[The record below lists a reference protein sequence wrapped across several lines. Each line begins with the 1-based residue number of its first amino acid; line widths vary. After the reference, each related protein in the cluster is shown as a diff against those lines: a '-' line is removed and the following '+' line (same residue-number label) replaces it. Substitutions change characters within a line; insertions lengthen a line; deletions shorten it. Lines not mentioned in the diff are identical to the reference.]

1 MTLTLILTIFFDY
14 FLFLGLTQA
23 EYFRLVRDKEVYPF
37 CCVPCGGSVP
47 PPAPTR
53 KARGTVRVAVVA
65 EQGVPVRKRQ
75 RRQPFSIPT
84 PEPEPVPPT
93 PLPAN
98 EEHLALIAEPVPPTP
113 LPANE
118 EHLAL
123 IAEPVLPTPYATG
136 SPTNRLSY
144 PFLSPYFSSTGVD
157 HSEKILEDE
166 EDFIFKPHS
175 NEETHSHAPKTGIET
190 RVLFYRDGKAAALQ
204 EKFRAPQEIVDDLLR
219 HREDLPGTHLPDIQ
233 NLKKAINGAK
243 AKA

>member
-1 MTLTLILTIFFDY
+1 M
-14 FLFLGLTQA
+14 TQA

-53 KARGTVRVAVVA
+53 KARGTVQVTVVA

-84 PEPEPVPPT
+84 PEHEPVPPT

-136 SPTNRLSY
+136 SPNNRLSY
-144 PFLSPYFSSTGVD
+144 PFFISVFFINWCGSLHSHSFLSTFDRHSTTSFFYFS
-157 HSEKILEDE
+157 E
-166 EDFIFKPHS
+166 
-175 NEETHSHAPKTGIET
+175 
-190 RVLFYRDGKAAALQ
+190 FYYDRG
-204 EKFRAPQEIVDDLLR
+204 
-219 HREDLPGTHLPDIQ
+219 
-233 NLKKAINGAK
+233 
-243 AKA
+243 